1 MEIRYM
7 NTKDDTMEISKIY
20 EESWKFAYR
29 GIIPQDYLNS
39 IQEGQWATNLDNP
52 NRKTLV
58 CIDNGRIVGTSSFS
72 ESRFEQ
78 FPGFGEIISI
88 YLLPHYI
95 GKGYGRNLLKSAIA
109 ELKKRGHENIF
120 LWVLEENVRAR
131 HFYEQF
137 GFCQTNDFL
146 NTNIGGKELREVGYV
161 YKSR

>member
-7 NTKDDTMEISKIY
+7 NTKDDRMEISKIY

-39 IQEGQWATNLDNP
+39 IQEGQWAINLDNP

-72 ESRFEQ
+72 ESRFER
-78 FPGFGEIISI
+78 FLGFGEIISI

-95 GKGYGRNLLKSAIA
+95 GKGYGRNLLKSAIV
-109 ELKKRGHENIF
+109 ELRKQGHENIF
-120 LWVLEENVRAR
+120 
-131 HFYEQF
+131 Y
-137 GFCQTNDFL
+137 GFLKKTLGQGIFMSNLGFVKQM
-146 NTNIGGKELREVGYV
+146 IF
-161 YKSR
+161 

>member
-7 NTKDDTMEISKIY
+7 NTKDDRMEISKIY

-29 GIIPQDYLNS
+29 GIIPQDSLNS

-58 CIDNGRIVGTSSFS
+58 CIDNEKIVGTSSFS
-72 ESRFEQ
+72 ESRFER
-78 FPGFGEIISI
+78 FLGFGEIISI

-95 GKGYGRNLLKSAIA
+95 GKGYGRNLLKSAIV
-109 ELKKRGHENIF
+109 ELKKQGHENIF

-146 NTNIGGKELREVGYV
+146 NTNIGGKELREVRYV
-161 YKSR
+161 YKNS